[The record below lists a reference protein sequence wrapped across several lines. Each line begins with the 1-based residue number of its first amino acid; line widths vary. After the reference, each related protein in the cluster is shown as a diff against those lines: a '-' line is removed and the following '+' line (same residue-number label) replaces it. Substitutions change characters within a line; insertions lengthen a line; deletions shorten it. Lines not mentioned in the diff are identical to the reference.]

1 MQEYLLGV
9 DRQIV
14 EGLEIG
20 RALKLPRTYGKV
32 KQVLFYGMGG
42 SAISGDVLRILVTQ
56 RSRDFFAVE
65 HGGKWPNWADRQ
77 TLAVF
82 SSYSGNTIE
91 VLQHLKHAIACG
103 SSMLIVTSGGKLAQ
117 MAAKHRIPWVKIPGG
132 LPPRCAI
139 GYLTF
144 SVLPVLEKVGHFR
157 VLKAEID
164 ETLAVI
170 RKVPSEGNPKK
181 IARALFGKSI
191 HLYAMGGLLEPVLI
205 RWRAQLA
212 ENSKTLASHHFI
224 PEIFHN
230 EVEGWRFPKDV
241 IRRSL
246 ALFLRDRED
255 SPFFEKRRKLIA
267 KYIRDQKAET
277 LEIKSSGRS
286 PLARI
291 FSLISLGDWV
301 SYELAL
307 LNGVDP
313 MKIPVIEA
321 LKKIK

>member
-1 MQEYLLGV
+1 MRDYLLNL
-9 DRQIV
+9 DHQII

-20 RALKLPRTYGKV
+20 RRLSLSPAYRKV

-42 SAISGDVLRILVTQ
+42 SAISGDILRILVTE

-65 HGGKWPNWADRQ
+65 HGGKWPNWADRE

-82 SSYSGNTIE
+82 SSYSGNTVE
-91 VLQHLKHAIACG
+91 VLQHFKHAIACG
-103 SSMLIVTSGGKLAQ
+103 SPILIVTSGGKLADI
-117 MAAKHRIPWVKIPGG
+117 ASKNRIPCVKIPRG

-144 SVLPVLEKVGHFR
+144 SVLPVLEKVGRFH
-157 VLKAEID
+157 VSNEEIN
-164 ETLAVI
+164 ETLGTI
-170 RKVPSEGNPKK
+170 RKVPSEGTPKK
-181 IARALFGKSI
+181 IARKLFGKSI
-191 HLYAMGGLLEPVLI
+191 HLYAVGGLLEPVLI

-212 ENSKTLASHHFI
+212 ENAKTLASHHVI

-230 EVEGWRFPKDV
+230 EVEGWRFPKKL
-241 IRRSL
+241 IQRSL
-246 ALFLRDRED
+246 ALFLLDRGD
-255 SPFFEKRRKLIA
+255 PPVLHKKRKFIERAIQ
-267 KYIRDQKAET
+267 DQKASI
-277 LEIKSSGRS
+277 LEIKSRGSS

-307 LNGVDP
+307 MNRVDP
-313 MKIPVIEA
+313 MKIPIIEA
-321 LKKIK
+321 LKKVK